1 MVPGFPLPSKNLPRN
16 SEADFH
22 VRNNRFHFIPR
33 GRDSNG
39 ILMTDNAQLKITIDN
54 LHSFAWALMTSSE
67 SELNCIEMP
76 IVFKLFT

>member
-1 MVPGFPLPSKNLPRN
+1 
-16 SEADFH
+16 
-22 VRNNRFHFIPR
+22 
-33 GRDSNG
+33 
-39 ILMTDNAQLKITIDN
+39 MTDNAQLKITIDN